1 MGQMKQREKLIE
13 LLCDFYYSDNVC
25 TNCEHNLE
33 TDYVCNKCITEHEV
47 DHLLANSVVVLP
59 CRCGECKHFYKYN
72 CHSDNM
78 RMNMCKLAVGTDGE
92 DFFCSYGER
101 KGGDE

>member
-1 MGQMKQREKLIE
+1 MEQREKLIDLLQSFQNEYQKAFDSLYHE
-13 LLCDFYYSDNVC
+13 LSA
-25 TNCEHNLE
+25 EA
-33 TDYVCNKCITEHEV
+33 DYLI
-47 DHLLANSVVVLP
+47 ANGVVVLP

-92 DFFCSYGER
+92 DFFCPYGER
-101 KGGDE
+101 KGGE